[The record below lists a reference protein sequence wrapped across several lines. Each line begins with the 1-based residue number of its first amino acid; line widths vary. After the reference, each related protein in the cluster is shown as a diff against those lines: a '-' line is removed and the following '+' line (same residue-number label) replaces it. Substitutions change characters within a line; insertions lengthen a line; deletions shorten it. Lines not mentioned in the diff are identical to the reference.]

1 MFDIYQAVTD
11 RIIGQLQNGVI
22 PWKKPWVG
30 IRSEAISY
38 ATGKPYSLLNQM
50 LLGEPGE
57 YLTFHQVQELGGRV
71 RKGSKSRFVV
81 FWKMLEKN
89 TLNPDGTPAHTSDGK
104 VIIET
109 TPVLRYYNVFHIRD
123 TEGIK
128 PRHTVP
134 LPFIAAEADEVAE
147 AVIRSYLDRS
157 GCKLQSSAQDEAYY
171 SPARDLVSLPLRE
184 QFQSKAEYYS
194 TCFHELT
201 HSTGHFS
208 RLNRFAPGAG
218 AAAFGSE
225 SYSKEELIAEIGSA
239 AILNTLA
246 IETESSFQNS
256 AAYIQSW
263 LKALRDD
270 KRLIISASAKAEKA
284 VALILN
290 Q

>member
-30 IRSEAISY
+30 VRSEAISY

-81 FWKMLEKN
+81 FWKMLEKQS
-89 TLNPDGTPAHTSDGK
+89 TSPDGK

-128 PRHTVP
+128 PRHTVA
-134 LPFIAAEADEVAE
+134 LPFNTAEADEAAE
-147 AVIRSYLDRS
+147 TVIRSYLDRS
-157 GCKLQSSAQDEAYY
+157 GCKLQSGAQDEAYY
-171 SPARDLVSLPLRE
+171 SPARDLVSFPLRE

-263 LKALRDD
+263 LKVLRDD